1 MGMHDRAPGVAV
13 TVSDDR
19 PVQVVVLDGRLDGQ
33 TVAAVREVLHA
44 AVDAGSGDLVVDLS
58 GVDLMDATGLGVLLG
73 TRRRAVRAGR
83 SMVLRGTRPRLRRLL
98 RATRMDRILPTEPVG
113 APVAGRD
120 FAGFRGPGVASG
132 AVAARLG
139 V

>member
-1 MGMHDRAPGVAV
+1 MGMHGGAPGVAV

-83 SMVLRGTRPRLRRLL
+83 HMALRGTRPRLRRLL
-98 RATRMDRILPTEPVG
+98 RATRMDRILPTEPAGV
-113 APVAGRD
+113 PPTGRD
-120 FAGFRGPGVASG
+120 LAGVRRPGAVSG